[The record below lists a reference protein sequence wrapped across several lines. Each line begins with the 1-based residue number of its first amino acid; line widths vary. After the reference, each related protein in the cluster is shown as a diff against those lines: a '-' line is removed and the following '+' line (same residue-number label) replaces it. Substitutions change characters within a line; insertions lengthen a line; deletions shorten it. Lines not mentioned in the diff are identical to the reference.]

1 MHITDNDIVI
11 LDSIAQGRILE
22 YVVIVEKVNEIMS
35 LLIRT
40 PVEKIPDLY
49 AQNKEFHDSVVSFLL
64 YYLD

>member
-11 LDSIAQGRILE
+11 LDSIAQGMVLGF
-22 YVVIVEKVNEIMS
+22 VVIIEKINEITG

-40 PVEKIPDLY
+40 PVEQIPDLY
-49 AQNKEFHDSVVSFLL
+49 TQNKEFHDSVAFLLL